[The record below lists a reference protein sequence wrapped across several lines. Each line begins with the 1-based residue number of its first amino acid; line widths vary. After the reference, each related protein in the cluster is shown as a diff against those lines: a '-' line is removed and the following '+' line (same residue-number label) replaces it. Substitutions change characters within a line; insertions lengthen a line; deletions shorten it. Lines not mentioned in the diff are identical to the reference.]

1 MILRLVIALD
11 AFNTDH
17 REIIPQ
23 ACERTLVQEA
33 GEIVRGVGQKLAAP
47 EPDEEIEILA
57 LDARE
62 IRSRRGFGES
72 DMRDAERAGIAA
84 EPRKARKQ
92 VGIGSTR
99 EQRRQEGVLAR
110 PREVDLVDF
119 ACSRLAIKIGT
130 QAHTRDA
137 GCCLNGEHALCG
149 NLVPVG
155 DGWLRYPNTA
165 GEFGDA
171 ANRLY
176 CFA

>member
-1 MILRLVIALD
+1 MILRLVIAFDPL
-11 AFNTDH
+11 NTDH

-23 ACERTLVQEA
+23 TCERTLVEKA
-33 GEIVRGVGQKLAAP
+33 GEIVRGVRQKLAAP

-57 LDARE
+57 LDARQV
-62 IRSRRGFGES
+62 RSRGGFGER

-92 VGIGSTR
+92 VGIRSTR
-99 EQRRQEGVLAR
+99 EQRRQQGVLAR
-110 PREVDLVDF
+110 PREIDLVDF
-119 ACSRLAIKIGT
+119 ACRRLAIEIGA

-137 GCCLNGEHALCG
+137 GCCLDGEHALCG

-155 DGWLRYPNTA
+155 DGWLRYANTT

-171 ANRLY
+171 ADRLY